1 MSEIESPC
9 VSQCSLD
16 AETDT
21 CLGCGRTLDEIRA
34 WKLADDDGKIAILN
48 AMAQRRAERAASPQP
63 AQAAR

>member
-16 AETDT
+16 SETDT
-21 CLGCGRTLDEIRA
+21 CLGCGRTIDEIRA

-48 AMAQRRAERAASPQP
+48 AMARRRAAA
-63 AQAAR
+63 AAG